1 MRPALPLLFAIALS
15 LAGALPAAAQQAE
28 AKEAA
33 RNANCQP
40 GKLDVLKQVAGRMAE
55 TVYKITCTGQKAA
68 DGKEVFVVI
77 QCRDRICVAM

>member
-1 MRPALPLLFAIALS
+1 MRPTLPLLFAATLS
-15 LAGALPAAAQQAE
+15 LAAALPATAQQAE
-28 AKEAA
+28 AKDAA

-55 TVYKITCTGQKAA
+55 TVYKVTCTGQKSA